1 MPSMAPPYTNFLG
14 GPVFWGQVNA
24 ISSSIAPQAPAEV
37 RMRVA
42 GRSSTPEPV
51 ARMTREVD
59 CLYINGPAGG
69 GGIRSEFGPVISVEN
84 ILIPRADITPTVE
97 IFEI

>member
-1 MPSMAPPYTNFLG
+1 
-14 GPVFWGQVNA
+14 
-24 ISSSIAPQAPAEV
+24 
-37 RMRVA
+37 
-42 GRSSTPEPV
+42 
-51 ARMTREVD
+51 MTREVD